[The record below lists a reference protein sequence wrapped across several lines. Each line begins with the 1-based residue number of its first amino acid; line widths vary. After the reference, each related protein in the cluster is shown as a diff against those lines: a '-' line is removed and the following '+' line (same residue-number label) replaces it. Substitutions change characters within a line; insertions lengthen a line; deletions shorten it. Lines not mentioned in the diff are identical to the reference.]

1 MFLDRCTVRRIACR
15 EHRFVRGS
23 RARVI
28 AVSVQFHVFWGD
40 FMRTRA
46 ASNPGAA
53 GRYRKSIV
61 GTAGGSL
68 LTGAICRVSGL
79 RERRRPLSMPT
90 IAHWPVLTICRRG
103 YRAPQV
109 QAAIP
114 RSSTAMEPAVVFS
127 HHVGLKGEYR
137 RRHPGS
143 IGQHSALQTANLHC
157 SSTCGLPSLLTQSP
171 KLFSQ

>member
-23 RARVI
+23 RARII
-28 AVSVQFHVFWGD
+28 AVSVQFHVFGGY
-40 FMRTRA
+40 FMRTLA
-46 ASNPGAA
+46 ASNLGAA

-114 RSSTAMEPAVVFS
+114 RSSTAMEPALVFS
-127 HHVGLKGEYR
+127 PQVGLKGGHR
-137 RRHPGS
+137 RRFPES
-143 IGQHSALQTANLHC
+143 IGQHSPLRAANLQC
-157 SSTCGLPSLLTQSP
+157 SSTCGLLSLLTQSP